1 MKTLTN
7 KNILLAITG
16 SISAYK
22 APDIIS
28 TLKSLGADVKVI
40 LTKGGSKFITKLSLQ
55 AISKNEVRE
64 NLWNEKAELAMG
76 HIELARWADIILIA
90 PASANTI
97 ANITHG
103 VANDLL
109 SAVILAADSKIIIAP
124 AMNHKMYQS
133 YINQNNIK
141 SLKKRNIKII
151 KPDYGNLAC
160 GEIGIGRLP
169 KAEEIADTVSKSF
182 KTTNLTA
189 KKTMITIGATKEYI
203 DPVRYISNN
212 SSGKMGSELA
222 NALIEAGSEVLIICA
237 DVTVTMPEKANIIN
251 VISCDD
257 MYRAVM
263 NNIDDIDIFIG
274 CAAVSDYKMKNIAE
288 HKIKKTNNLEL
299 SLIKNKDILQEVAML
314 KNRPIT
320 IGFAAETKNI
330 IEYAKKKLL
339 AKNLDLIIANN
350 VAKKKSGFNADK
362 NEVWLISE
370 NNNKKIALNL
380 KEKIAKKIVAFIS
393 KNFNFKK
400 N

>member
-64 NLWNEKAELAMG
+64 NLWDEKAELAMG

-222 NALIEAGSEVLIICA
+222 NALIEAGSEVLIVCA

-251 VISCDD
+251 VVSCDD
-257 MYRAVM
+257 MYKAVM